1 MKGERKMKRKFESG
15 VGVGKVGEINPSFEN
30 NKLELGE
37 LMNIV
42 GLELESSWAQLVKL
56 KK

>member
-1 MKGERKMKRKFESG
+1 MKRKFESG